1 MNRLKR
7 PSGSIPTRSTQWDSS
22 WPGFTKYDE
31 RHFLFSYLKDRFGIP
46 ESVFNDYL
54 LFKRKKS
61 WLLLRDVPHIMRSFQ
76 LKVSTLGLK
85 AFRKIGTFL
94 KPTTRMVQIFG
105 HAATKA
111 KIDIDEKQLIKLL
124 NGEELQVDLDLDTGY
139 VILILKKRGVL
150 GLGFYSNGK
159 VRSQIPKKELR
170 KTVL

>member
-1 MNRLKR
+1 
-7 PSGSIPTRSTQWDSS
+7 
-22 WPGFTKYDE
+22 
-31 RHFLFSYLKDRFGIP
+31 
-46 ESVFNDYL
+46 
-54 LFKRKKS
+54 
-61 WLLLRDVPHIMRSFQ
+61 MRSFQ